1 MAILTDKVVATFT
14 KKSFATIIEAVRGC
28 LTLAQIRT
36 RKTKVNGQNGIALEI
51 TKRGKGER
59 TADNTFLLDLFTEFK
74 TAQEDKGNSQ
84 KTIEFY
90 LRGYFKLCE
99 FIDMVYMKATAAKE
113 LGLPAPTKPTPLSDV
128 SEKEAVNRAGG
139 LFPISLLTTD
149 GLERDYRKYLN
160 NLGVNEQTIAAY
172 FRAYRAIA
180 YFAMEEGWI
189 PRRKISIKQPEPPI
203 KNCYTDDEIKRLVRK
218 PKTDDFL
225 ENRNWVMVNYFLA
238 TGNRVSSVADLRIGD
253 VDLDE
258 GYITVN
264 RQKNGKPTRIPLV
277 KKITRILRAYID
289 DYRTEVNGVPVGLN
303 EPLFCNLYGEKLSEN
318 GIKKAIANYNRSR
331 NVEKTSVHLFRHT
344 FAKKW
349 IIDGGDLLQLEKM
362 LGQSSLKMVQHYSNL
377 YASDIK
383 EQAEKHAVI
392 AKTKGNGRKIRKR
405 IV

>member
-1 MAILTDKVVATFT
+1 M
-14 KKSFATIIEAVRGC
+14 
-28 LTLAQIRT
+28 AQIRT

-139 LFPISLLTTD
+139 LFPISILTTD
-149 GLERDYRKYLN
+149 GLERDYRKYLT

-303 EPLFCNLYGEKLSEN
+303 EPLFCNLYGEELSEN

-405 IV
+405 VV

>member
-1 MAILTDKVVATFT
+1 M
-14 KKSFATIIEAVRGC
+14 
-28 LTLAQIRT
+28 AQIRT

-59 TADNTFLLDLFTEFK
+59 TADNTSLLDLFTEFK

-90 LRGYFKLCE
+90 VRGYFKLCE
-99 FIDMVYMKATAAKE
+99 FIDMVYMKASAAKE
-113 LGLPAPTKPTPLSDV
+113 LGLPAPTKPTPLSEV

-139 LFPISLLTTD
+139 AFPISILTTD
-149 GLERDYRKYLN
+149 GLERDYRKYLT

-277 KKITRILRAYID
+277 KKITRILRTYID

-349 IIDGGDLLQLEKM
+349 IIDGGDLLQLQKM

-392 AKTKGNGRKIRKR
+392 TKTRGNGRKIRKR

>member
-1 MAILTDKVVATFT
+1 M
-14 KKSFATIIEAVRGC
+14 
-28 LTLAQIRT
+28 AQIRT

-90 LRGYFKLCE
+90 VRGYFKLCE
-99 FIDMVYMKATAAKE
+99 FIDMVYMKAPAAKE
-113 LGLPAPTKPTPLSDV
+113 LGLPAPTKPTPLSEV

-139 LFPISLLTTD
+139 LFPISILTTD
-149 GLERDYRKYLN
+149 GLERDYRKYLT

-392 AKTKGNGRKIRKR
+392 TKTRGNGRKIRKR

>member
-1 MAILTDKVVATFT
+1 M
-14 KKSFATIIEAVRGC
+14 
-28 LTLAQIRT
+28 AQIRT

-90 LRGYFKLCE
+90 VRGYFKLCE

-113 LGLPAPTKPTPLSDV
+113 LGLPAPTKPTPLSEV
-128 SEKEAVNRAGG
+128 SEKEAVSRAGG
-139 LFPISLLTTD
+139 AFPISILTTD
-149 GLERDYRKYLN
+149 GLERDYRKYLT

-218 PKTDDFL
+218 PKTADFL

-289 DYRTEVNGVPVGLN
+289 DYRTEVNGIPVGLN
-303 EPLFCNLYGEKLSEN
+303 EPLFCNLYGEELSEN

>member
-1 MAILTDKVVATFT
+1 M
-14 KKSFATIIEAVRGC
+14 
-28 LTLAQIRT
+28 AQIRT

-59 TADNTFLLDLFTEFK
+59 TADNTSLLDLFTEFK

-90 LRGYFKLCE
+90 VRGYFKLCE
-99 FIDMVYMKATAAKE
+99 FIDMVYMKASAAKE
-113 LGLPAPTKPTPLSDV
+113 LGLPAPTKPTPLSEV

-139 LFPISLLTTD
+139 AFPISILTTD
-149 GLERDYRKYLN
+149 GLERDYRKYLT

-277 KKITRILRAYID
+277 KKITRILRTYID

-392 AKTKGNGRKIRKR
+392 TKTRGNGRKIRKR

>member
-1 MAILTDKVVATFT
+1 MAH
-14 KKSFATIIEAVRGC
+14 
-28 LTLAQIRT
+28 IRT

-99 FIDMVYMKATAAKE
+99 FIDMVYMKAPAAKE

-139 LFPISLLTTD
+139 LFPISILTTD
-149 GLERDYRKYLN
+149 GLERDYRKYLT

-172 FRAYRAIA
+172 FRAYRAID

-392 AKTKGNGRKIRKR
+392 TKTRGNGRKIRKR

>member
-1 MAILTDKVVATFT
+1 M
-14 KKSFATIIEAVRGC
+14 
-28 LTLAQIRT
+28 AQIRT

-90 LRGYFKLCE
+90 VRGYFKLCE

-113 LGLPAPTKPTPLSDV
+113 LGLPVPTKPTPLSEV
-128 SEKEAVNRAGG
+128 SEKEAVSRAGG
-139 LFPISLLTTD
+139 AFPISILTTD
-149 GLERDYRKYLN
+149 GLERDYRKYLT

-289 DYRTEVNGVPVGLN
+289 DYRTEVNGIPVGLN
-303 EPLFCNLYGEKLSEN
+303 EPLFCNLYGEELSEN

>member
-1 MAILTDKVVATFT
+1 M
-14 KKSFATIIEAVRGC
+14 
-28 LTLAQIRT
+28 AQIRT

-74 TAQEDKGNSQ
+74 AAQEDKGNSQ

-90 LRGYFKLCE
+90 VRGYFKLCE

-113 LGLPAPTKPTPLSDV
+113 LGLPAPTKPTPLSEV
-128 SEKEAVNRAGG
+128 SEKEAVSRAGG
-139 LFPISLLTTD
+139 AFPISILTTD
-149 GLERDYRKYLN
+149 GLERDYRKYLT

-289 DYRTEVNGVPVGLN
+289 DYRTEVNGIPVGLN
-303 EPLFCNLYGEKLSEN
+303 EPLFCNLYGEELSEN

>member
-1 MAILTDKVVATFT
+1 M
-14 KKSFATIIEAVRGC
+14 
-28 LTLAQIRT
+28 AQIRT

-99 FIDMVYMKATAAKE
+99 FIDMVYMKAPAAKE

-139 LFPISLLTTD
+139 LFPISILTTD
-149 GLERDYRKYLN
+149 GLERDYRKYLT

-238 TGNRVSSVADLRIGD
+238 TGNRVSSVADLRIDD

-392 AKTKGNGRKIRKR
+392 TKTRGNGRKIRKR

>member
-1 MAILTDKVVATFT
+1 M
-14 KKSFATIIEAVRGC
+14 
-28 LTLAQIRT
+28 AQIRT

-90 LRGYFKLCE
+90 VRGYFKLCE

-113 LGLPAPTKPTPLSDV
+113 LGLPAPTKPTPLSEV
-128 SEKEAVNRAGG
+128 SEKEAVSRAGG
-139 LFPISLLTTD
+139 AFPISILTTD
-149 GLERDYRKYLN
+149 GLERDYRKYLT

-289 DYRTEVNGVPVGLN
+289 DYHTEVNGIPVGLN
-303 EPLFCNLYGEKLSEN
+303 EPLFCNLYGEELSEN

>member
-1 MAILTDKVVATFT
+1 M
-14 KKSFATIIEAVRGC
+14 
-28 LTLAQIRT
+28 AQIHT

-99 FIDMVYMKATAAKE
+99 FIDMVYMKAPAAKE

-139 LFPISLLTTD
+139 LFPISILTTD
-149 GLERDYRKYLN
+149 GLERDYRKYLT

-392 AKTKGNGRKIRKR
+392 TKTRGNGRKIRKR

>member
-1 MAILTDKVVATFT
+1 M
-14 KKSFATIIEAVRGC
+14 
-28 LTLAQIRT
+28 AQIRT

-59 TADNTFLLDLFTEFK
+59 TADNTFFLNLFPDFK

-99 FIDMVYMKATAAKE
+99 FIDMVYMKAPAAKE

>member
-1 MAILTDKVVATFT
+1 M
-14 KKSFATIIEAVRGC
+14 
-28 LTLAQIRT
+28 AQIRT

-90 LRGYFKLCE
+90 VRGYFKLCE

-113 LGLPAPTKPTPLSDV
+113 LGLPAPTKPTPLSEV
-128 SEKEAVNRAGG
+128 SEKEAVSRAGG
-139 LFPISLLTTD
+139 AFPISILTTD
-149 GLERDYRKYLN
+149 GLERDYRKYLT

-392 AKTKGNGRKIRKR
+392 TKTRGNGRKIRKR

>member
-1 MAILTDKVVATFT
+1 MAH
-14 KKSFATIIEAVRGC
+14 
-28 LTLAQIRT
+28 IRT

-99 FIDMVYMKATAAKE
+99 FIDMVYMKAPAAKE

-139 LFPISLLTTD
+139 LFPISILTTD
-149 GLERDYRKYLN
+149 GLERDYRKYLT

-392 AKTKGNGRKIRKR
+392 TKTRGNGRKIRKR

>member
-1 MAILTDKVVATFT
+1 M
-14 KKSFATIIEAVRGC
+14 
-28 LTLAQIRT
+28 AQIRT

-99 FIDMVYMKATAAKE
+99 FIDMVYMKAPAAKE
-113 LGLPAPTKPTPLSDV
+113 LGLPAPTKPTPLSDM

-139 LFPISLLTTD
+139 LFPISILTTD
-149 GLERDYRKYLN
+149 GLERDYRKYLT

-392 AKTKGNGRKIRKR
+392 TKTRGNGRKIRKR

>member
-1 MAILTDKVVATFT
+1 M
-14 KKSFATIIEAVRGC
+14 
-28 LTLAQIRT
+28 AQIRT

-99 FIDMVYMKATAAKE
+99 FIDMVYMKAPAANE

-139 LFPISLLTTD
+139 LFPISILTTD
-149 GLERDYRKYLN
+149 GLERDYRKYLT

-392 AKTKGNGRKIRKR
+392 TKTKGNGRKIRKR

>member
-1 MAILTDKVVATFT
+1 M
-14 KKSFATIIEAVRGC
+14 
-28 LTLAQIRT
+28 AQIRT

-99 FIDMVYMKATAAKE
+99 FIDMVYMKASAAKE

-139 LFPISLLTTD
+139 LFPISILTTD
-149 GLERDYRKYLN
+149 GLERDYRKYLT

-303 EPLFCNLYGEKLSEN
+303 EPLFCNLYGEELSEN

-405 IV
+405 VV

>member
-1 MAILTDKVVATFT
+1 M
-14 KKSFATIIEAVRGC
+14 
-28 LTLAQIRT
+28 AQIRT

-99 FIDMVYMKATAAKE
+99 FIDMVYMKAPAAKE

-139 LFPISLLTTD
+139 LFPISILTTD
-149 GLERDYRKYLN
+149 GLERDYRKYLT

-289 DYRTEVNGVPVGLN
+289 DYRTEVSGVPVGLN

-392 AKTKGNGRKIRKR
+392 TKTRGNGRKIRKR

>member
-1 MAILTDKVVATFT
+1 M
-14 KKSFATIIEAVRGC
+14 
-28 LTLAQIRT
+28 AQIRT

-99 FIDMVYMKATAAKE
+99 FIDMVYMKAPAAKE

-139 LFPISLLTTD
+139 LFPISILTTD
-149 GLERDYRKYLN
+149 GLERDYRKYLT

>member
-1 MAILTDKVVATFT
+1 M
-14 KKSFATIIEAVRGC
+14 
-28 LTLAQIRT
+28 AQIRT

-90 LRGYFKLCE
+90 VRGYFKLCE

-113 LGLPAPTKPTPLSDV
+113 LGLPAPTKPTPLSEV
-128 SEKEAVNRAGG
+128 SEKEAVSRAGG
-139 LFPISLLTTD
+139 AFPISILTTD
-149 GLERDYRKYLN
+149 GLERDYRKYLT

-289 DYRTEVNGVPVGLN
+289 DYRTEVNGIPVGLN
-303 EPLFCNLYGEKLSEN
+303 EPLFCNLYGEELSEN

>member
-1 MAILTDKVVATFT
+1 M
-14 KKSFATIIEAVRGC
+14 
-28 LTLAQIRT
+28 AQIRT

-99 FIDMVYMKATAAKE
+99 FIDMVYMKAPAAKE

-139 LFPISLLTTD
+139 LFPISILTTD
-149 GLERDYRKYLN
+149 GLERDYRKYLT

-218 PKTDDFL
+218 LKTDDFL

-392 AKTKGNGRKIRKR
+392 TKTRGNGRKIRKR

>member
-1 MAILTDKVVATFT
+1 M
-14 KKSFATIIEAVRGC
+14 
-28 LTLAQIRT
+28 AQIRT

-99 FIDMVYMKATAAKE
+99 FIDMVYMKAPAAKE

-139 LFPISLLTTD
+139 LFPISILTTD
-149 GLERDYRKYLN
+149 GLERDYRKYLT

-349 IIDGGDLLQLEKM
+349 IVDGGDLLQLEKM

-392 AKTKGNGRKIRKR
+392 TKTRGNGRKIRKR

>member
-1 MAILTDKVVATFT
+1 M
-14 KKSFATIIEAVRGC
+14 
-28 LTLAQIRT
+28 AQIRT

-99 FIDMVYMKATAAKE
+99 FIDMVYMKAPAAKE

-139 LFPISLLTTD
+139 LFPISILTTD
-149 GLERDYRKYLN
+149 GLERDYRKYLT

-289 DYRTEVNGVPVGLN
+289 DYRTEVNGFPVGMN

>member
-1 MAILTDKVVATFT
+1 M
-14 KKSFATIIEAVRGC
+14 
-28 LTLAQIRT
+28 AQIRT

-99 FIDMVYMKATAAKE
+99 FIDMVYMKASAAKE

-139 LFPISLLTTD
+139 LFPISILTTD
-149 GLERDYRKYLN
+149 GLERDYRKYLT

-277 KKITRILRAYID
+277 KKITRILRTYID

-392 AKTKGNGRKIRKR
+392 TKTRGNGRKIRKR

>member
-1 MAILTDKVVATFT
+1 M
-14 KKSFATIIEAVRGC
+14 
-28 LTLAQIRT
+28 AQIRT

-59 TADNTFLLDLFTEFK
+59 TADNTSLLDLFTEFK

-90 LRGYFKLCE
+90 VRGYFKLCE
-99 FIDMVYMKATAAKE
+99 FIDMVYMKASAAKE
-113 LGLPAPTKPTPLSDV
+113 LGLPAPTKPTPLSEV

-139 LFPISLLTTD
+139 AFPISILTTD
-149 GLERDYRKYLN
+149 GLERDYRKYLT

-264 RQKNGKPTRIPLV
+264 R
-277 KKITRILRAYID
+277 
-289 DYRTEVNGVPVGLN
+289 
-303 EPLFCNLYGEKLSEN
+303 
-318 GIKKAIANYNRSR
+318 
-331 NVEKTSVHLFRHT
+331 
-344 FAKKW
+344 
-349 IIDGGDLLQLEKM
+349 
-362 LGQSSLKMVQHYSNL
+362 
-377 YASDIK
+377 
-383 EQAEKHAVI
+383 
-392 AKTKGNGRKIRKR
+392 
-405 IV
+405 

>member
-1 MAILTDKVVATFT
+1 M
-14 KKSFATIIEAVRGC
+14 
-28 LTLAQIRT
+28 AQIRT

-99 FIDMVYMKATAAKE
+99 FIDMVYMQATAAKE

-149 GLERDYRKYLN
+149 GLERDYRKYLT

>member
-1 MAILTDKVVATFT
+1 M
-14 KKSFATIIEAVRGC
+14 
-28 LTLAQIRT
+28 AQIRT

-99 FIDMVYMKATAAKE
+99 FIDMVYMKAPAAKE

-139 LFPISLLTTD
+139 LFPISILTTD
-149 GLERDYRKYLN
+149 GLERDYRKYLT

-277 KKITRILRAYID
+277 KKIARILRAYID

>member
-1 MAILTDKVVATFT
+1 M
-14 KKSFATIIEAVRGC
+14 
-28 LTLAQIRT
+28 AQIRT

-99 FIDMVYMKATAAKE
+99 FIDMVYMKAPASKE

-139 LFPISLLTTD
+139 LFPISILTTD
-149 GLERDYRKYLN
+149 GLERDYRKYLT

-392 AKTKGNGRKIRKR
+392 TKTRGNGRKIRKR

>member
-1 MAILTDKVVATFT
+1 M
-14 KKSFATIIEAVRGC
+14 
-28 LTLAQIRT
+28 AQIRT

-99 FIDMVYMKATAAKE
+99 FIDMVYMKAPAAKE

-128 SEKEAVNRAGG
+128 SEREAVNRAGG
-139 LFPISLLTTD
+139 LFPISILTTD
-149 GLERDYRKYLN
+149 GLERDYRKYLT

-392 AKTKGNGRKIRKR
+392 TKTRGNGRKIRKR

>member
-1 MAILTDKVVATFT
+1 M
-14 KKSFATIIEAVRGC
+14 
-28 LTLAQIRT
+28 AQIRT

-99 FIDMVYMKATAAKE
+99 FIDMVYMKAPAAKE

-139 LFPISLLTTD
+139 LFPISILTTD
-149 GLERDYRKYLN
+149 GLERDYRKYLT

-349 IIDGGDLLQLEKM
+349 IIDGSDLLQLEKM

-392 AKTKGNGRKIRKR
+392 TKTRGNGRKIRKR

>member
-1 MAILTDKVVATFT
+1 M
-14 KKSFATIIEAVRGC
+14 
-28 LTLAQIRT
+28 AQIRT

-99 FIDMVYMKATAAKE
+99 FIDMVYMKAPAAKE

-303 EPLFCNLYGEKLSEN
+303 EPLFCNLYVEKLSEN